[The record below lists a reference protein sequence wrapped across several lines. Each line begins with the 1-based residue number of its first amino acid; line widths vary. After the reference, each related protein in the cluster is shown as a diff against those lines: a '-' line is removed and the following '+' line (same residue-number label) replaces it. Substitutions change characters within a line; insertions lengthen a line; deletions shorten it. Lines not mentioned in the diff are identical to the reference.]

1 MKQAQENPA
10 RILLVEDDP
19 NLGEV
24 LREFLELKGAFN
36 VDLFKD
42 GQAGWAAFQDAEY
55 DLCVLDV
62 MLPREDGF
70 SLGRRIR
77 ARNSAVPLI
86 FLTAKSMKEDKVEGF
101 TIGADDYITK
111 PFSIEEL
118 LLRVH
123 AILRR
128 TRMFNPQESAEST
141 FTIGRYEFDSE
152 TRELKLNDEVRTISA
167 REAELLAMLCSAMNS
182 TVKREE
188 ALERIWGENTY
199 FNARSMDVY
208 ITKLRKL
215 LKDDESLRILNVH
228 GIGFKLMCERE
239 APV

>member
-1 MKQAQENPA
+1 MKQATDNPA

-24 LREFLELKGAFN
+24 LREFLELKGAFD

-42 GQAGWAAFQDAEY
+42 GLAGWAAFQNAEY

-62 MLPREDGF
+62 MLPKEDGF
-70 SLGRRIR
+70 SLARRIR
-77 ARNSAVPLI
+77 ARNSSVPLI

-128 TRMFNPQESAEST
+128 TRMYNPAESSEST
-141 FTIGRYEFDSE
+141 FNIGRYEFDSE
-152 TRELKLNDEVRTISA
+152 TRELKFNDEVRTISA
-167 REAELLAMLCSAMNS
+167 RESELLAMLCSAMNS

-239 APV
+239 ASV